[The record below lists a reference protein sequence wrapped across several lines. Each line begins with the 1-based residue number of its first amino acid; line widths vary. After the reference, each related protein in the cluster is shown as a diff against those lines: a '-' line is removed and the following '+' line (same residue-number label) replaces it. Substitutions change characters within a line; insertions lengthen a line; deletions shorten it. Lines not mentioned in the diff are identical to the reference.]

1 MANSSKLEDQIERLA
16 EAEDALNAHPL
27 ERGWRI
33 VKYRKEAKRVEDEL
47 NAARGELAGLHETIR
62 AERQARLEASAA
74 LINRHRDDL
83 AEAIRDAIDALE
95 ATKPT
100 PGFLGIQ
107 IGVTGTRDRLDTVI
121 NDLEQAVTQADRETR
136 KFVEGD

>member
-1 MANSSKLEDQIERLA
+1 MRLAANS
-16 EAEDALNAHPL
+16 
-27 ERGWRI
+27 
-33 VKYRKEAKRVEDEL
+33 
-47 NAARGELAGLHETIR
+47 R
-62 AERQARLEASAA
+62 ACTKPSGPNGRRLEASAA